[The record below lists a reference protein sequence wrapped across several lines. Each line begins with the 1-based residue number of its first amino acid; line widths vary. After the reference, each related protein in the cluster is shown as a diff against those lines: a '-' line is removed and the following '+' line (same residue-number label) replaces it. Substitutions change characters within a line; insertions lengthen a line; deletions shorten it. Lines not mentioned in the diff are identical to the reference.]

1 MYRNTFALS
10 TFFFFSTRKK
20 KNFIL
25 LFLWYTDQYYELAM
39 NSLQLPKLTLI
50 SYFGPHIRSTW
61 HFINRITKHYIYTS
75 KKKKMVF
82 HIKNYEHERLY
93 SID

>member
-50 SYFGPHIRSTW
+50 SYFAHTYGVRGTSSIELPNIIFIRPG
-61 HFINRITKHYIYTS
+61 
-75 KKKKMVF
+75 KKNGVSYK
-82 HIKNYEHERLY
+82 ELRT
-93 SID
+93 